1 MSNTTT
7 PPAMDE
13 VNPLG
18 LTRDGVE
25 ALDNTAAMAEMQ
37 KAFAQIEALKQGQEL
52 KDEESTEEPDA
63 PAGQEGQGEETTETP
78 ETDSTEG
85 TPSPEKE
92 KPAEVSEE
100 PPSETPGDDTKKK
113 KKDSVWDTYK
123 REKYHLLEEKEALA
137 QENQRLREMLEDSVY
152 RGTWHYGK
160 SAYAALDKAIADKKR
175 ALEEGDTDALI
186 QADRDLIKAERAVGD
201 LEDWLEAEKQKT
213 GGTEKTA
220 PSPEKTASPPL
231 SPAQAALAQDWMK
244 EHPDLNPA
252 LPSYERDKAQ
262 QVAGFI
268 NHLDA
273 YIAQN
278 NLQHTYLSGP
288 YFETID
294 NFIADMERPAI
305 PKTTPAT
312 PSTAPTAGSPSV
324 AGVRNTYGASSG
336 EKRKMEVVLTADEKR
351 MARNAGIP
359 EKEWLKYKIDDMRR
373 P

>member
-1 MSNTTT
+1 MSSTTT

-18 LTRDGVE
+18 LTPEGTA

-37 KAFAQIEALKQGQEL
+37 KAFAQIDALKQGQAL
-52 KDEESTEEPDA
+52 KDEESPEEPDA
-63 PAGQEGQGEETTETP
+63 PAGQGGQGEETTGTPTADSPEAATATPEEDKLADADQEPSVETP
-78 ETDSTEG
+78 
-85 TPSPEKE
+85 P
-92 KPAEVSEE
+92 
-100 PPSETPGDDTKKK
+100 DDKKK
-113 KKDSVWDTYK
+113 KRKDALWDIK
-123 REKYHLLEEKEALA
+123 REKYALLEEKEALA
-137 QENQRLREMLEDSVY
+137 QENQRLKEMLEDSVY

-160 SAYAALDKAIADKKR
+160 SAYASLDKAIADKKR

-220 PSPEKTASPPL
+220 PSSEKTVTPPL

-268 NHLDA
+268 HHLDA
-273 YIAQN
+273 YITQN

-294 NFIADMERPAI
+294 HFIADLERPA
-305 PKTTPAT
+305 PSKTTPAT
-312 PSTAPTAGSPSV
+312 TPPASTAGSPSV

-336 EKRKMEVVLTADEKR
+336 EKRKMEVVLTADEKH